1 MYGVQSFDGSIS
13 GASDVTAS
21 LPELDSPSV
30 SKPVTVSASP
40 ASPQQWSNNLEEDSG
55 CASPETHQ
63 SSSIKDFD
71 STRHNKLDAPFAL
84 SNFASPRPLTP
95 LNLLNPDEPSSL
107 PSSPKSISNQST
119 RHLDEIS
126 ITDDL
131 SSQAVASGEE
141 DEDSRPTLNASSD
154 TMSQLIMP
162 SITIPDRRPFT
173 DKGKAL
179 GRMKLLMAG
188 SSGKNTH
195 G

>member
-1 MYGVQSFDGSIS
+1 MYGVQSFDESIS
-13 GASDVTAS
+13 GASGVTAS

-30 SKPVTVSASP
+30 SKPVSVSASP
-40 ASPQQWSNNLEEDSG
+40 ATLQQWSNNLEEDPG
-55 CASPETHQ
+55 YAFPETHQ
-63 SSSIKDFD
+63 SSTIRDFD
-71 STRHNKLDAPFAL
+71 STHHNKLDAPFAL
-84 SNFASPRPLTP
+84 SNFTSPRPLTP

-107 PSSPKSISNQST
+107 PSSPKSITNQST

-141 DEDSRPTLNASSD
+141 DEDSRPTLNASPD

-162 SITIPDRRPFT
+162 SITMPDRRPFT
-173 DKGKAL
+173 DKGRAL
-179 GRMKLLMAG
+179 GRMKLLLAG
-188 SSGKNTH
+188 SSGKSTH